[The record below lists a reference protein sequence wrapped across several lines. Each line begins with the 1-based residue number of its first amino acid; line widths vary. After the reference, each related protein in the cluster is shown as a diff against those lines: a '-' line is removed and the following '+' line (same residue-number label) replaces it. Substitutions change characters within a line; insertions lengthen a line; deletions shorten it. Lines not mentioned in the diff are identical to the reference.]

1 MRILLIIAAIL
12 HGTEARTFVFGGI
25 TRITHLRNWL
35 NQDYPCQGD
44 RIIFEENKKTVIF
57 VDESIQVTS
66 MILPQV
72 GTIIFSDDS
81 VLGEKSRWQCTHR
94 KSPEN
99 VFFQSDSE
107 FAGFSDPS
115 SWLLDDEPLLHMN
128 MVPGALD
135 DVIFHDMGAFQIS
148 IDDQVTVNSLR
159 VSRDWAIKY
168 PDLRMAREC
177 RKLERCRETKKR
189 KRMIQP

>member
-1 MRILLIIAAIL
+1 MSRNAHVDSLKMPLLMIFAVFL
-12 HGTEARTFVFGGI
+12 RGNEARTFVFAGS
-25 TRITHLRNWL
+25 TRISHLTNWL
-35 NQDYPCQGD
+35 NKDYPCQGD
-44 RIIFEENKKTVIF
+44 RIIFEENKMTVTF

-66 MILPQV
+66 MVLPQV
-72 GTIIFSDDS
+72 GAIIFSDDS

-99 VFFQSDSE
+99 VFFQSESE

-115 SWLLDDEPLLHMN
+115 SWLLDEKPLLHMN

-135 DVIFHDMGAFQIS
+135 DVIFHDMGAFQIF

-159 VSRDWAIKY
+159 VSRDWVSDQI
-168 PDLRMAREC
+168 PGSENGEGVPQSGEM
-177 RKLERCRETKKR
+177 
-189 KRMIQP
+189 